1 MSSFWGDTEKIVDLY
16 KDHYHKVESCL
27 NEFVEVIK
35 LYVEEGETKK
45 VEEISQNVHEL
56 ETEADG
62 IRREIIRL
70 LVKERFLL
78 PNTRRDFLNLLE
90 ELDKVADYAEAALDY
105 VILQSMDV
113 SEIGKDK
120 LYQILDLTLKQ
131 YKLLENAVDYLF
143 KDMNE
148 AYDVV
153 TEIEQIESDIDD
165 IERLL
170 ISRVSN
176 RDDLDFGLKTLY
188 RDFVTMIANISDVI
202 EDTGDEIEL
211 IIAMRKV

>member
-1 MSSFWGDTEKIVDLY
+1 MASFWGDTEKIVELY
-16 KDHYHKVESCL
+16 KEHYNKVESCL
-27 NEFVEVIK
+27 DEFVEVIK

-45 VEEISQNVHEL
+45 VQDITQNVHEL

-90 ELDKVADYAEAALDY
+90 KLDKVADYAEAALDY
-105 VILQSMDV
+105 VVLQSMDV
-113 SEIGKDK
+113 SDIGKDK
-120 LYQILDLTLKQ
+120 LYEMLDQTLKQ
-131 YKLLENAVDYLF
+131 YRLLENAVDFLF
-143 KDMNE
+143 KDMDE

-202 EDTGDEIEL
+202 EDTGDEIEV